1 MPKTMAKCV
10 NRTKRIMRTMCFLIL
25 AVESELLKIMPN
37 SCKRM
42 RTAGM
47 TPKT

>member
-1 MPKTMAKCV
+1 MPKTMAKWV
-10 NRTKRIMRTMCFLIL
+10 NKTKRIMRTMCFLIF
-25 AVESELLKIMPN
+25 AVVSRPLKMMPN

-47 TPKT
+47 TPRT